1 MKRLLITSYTAS
13 LLMFCLSAH
22 AVAPEV
28 VQLQSAWEHA
38 NYELS
43 GKPQIEAFE
52 HLITEAD
59 KTRQQLPAQA
69 DVLIWRGIIYASYAG
84 KKGGLGALSMAKTA
98 KADLEK
104 AIEIDKQA
112 LNGSAYTT
120 LGTLYYKVPGWPLGF
135 GDNAIAEKMLK
146 EALTINPQG
155 IDSNYFYALYL
166 IEKQQCAEAEK
177 FLLKAQQ
184 AAPRPERP
192 LADKGRHQEIDQA
205 LATVKKH
212 MAEQKH
218 ASTVN

>member
-1 MKRLLITSYTAS
+1 MKKILITSYTAY

-28 VQLQSAWEHA
+28 VQLQSVWEQA
-38 NYELS
+38 NYVLK
-43 GKPQIEAFE
+43 GKQQLETFE

-59 KTRQQLPAQA
+59 KTKKLLPDQA

-84 KKGGLGALSMAKTA
+84 IKGGLSALSMAKTA
-98 KADLEK
+98 RADLEK
-104 AIEIDKQA
+104 AIEIDDQA

-135 GDNAIAEKMLK
+135 GDKTIAEKLLK

-166 IEKQQCAEAEK
+166 MDNHRYAEAKE

-184 AAPRPERP
+184 APPRPGRP
-192 LADKGRHQEIDQA
+192 LADKGRHQEINQA
-205 LATVKKH
+205 LAEVKKH